1 MAQQWY
7 TSSIGKRSPQSKSKS
22 PKRKSPKR
30 KSPKRKSPSKGPGTP
45 ETPAR
50 ELTAGAKRKGRDG
63 HFYKVMIR
71 SNGINYWQKCGAKA
85 DGGSYCRFVGPAR
98 K

>member
-1 MAQQWY
+1 MAEWY
-7 TSSIGKRSPQSKSKS
+7 TSTVGVRSPKHKS

-30 KSPKRKSPSKGPGTP
+30 KSPKRKSFSKGPGTP

-50 ELTAGAKRKGRDG
+50 ELSSGTKRKGRDG
-63 HFYKVMIR
+63 HFYRVMTR
-71 SNGINYWQKCGAKA
+71 SNGVKYWQKCGSKA

-98 K
+98 KPK

>member
-1 MAQQWY
+1 MAQTQWY
-7 TSSIGKRSPQSKSKS
+7 TSSVGKRSPKHKS

-45 ETPAR
+45 EVLAR
-50 ELTAGAKRKGRDG
+50 TLDAGAKRKGRDG
-63 HFYKVMIR
+63 FFYRVMMR
-71 SNGINYWQKCGAKA
+71 SNGIKYWQKCGSKA
-85 DGGSYCRFVGPAR
+85 DGGSYCRFVGPTR